1 MSEDPLHRDNPT
13 GVLLAC
19 AINHS
24 HAAAPDFLQN
34 FVMTE
39 APFVVGH
46 VGFCKGVFERFA
58 GGLAFG
64 FKSLAQE
71 TVDAGSVIK
80 SGYRATLRAFR
91 WILDYVHEG
100 TRRPGCFL
108 HQAVAASVAH
118 KYRISSSTSAGFSTV

>member
-34 FVMTE
+34 FVMTKP
-39 APFVVGH
+39 PFLVAH
-46 VGFCKGVFERFA
+46 VRFFKDAFERLA
-58 GGLAFG
+58 GSLAFS
-64 FKSLAQE
+64 FESLAQE
-71 TVDAGSVIK
+71 TIDAGTVIEP
-80 SGYRATLRAFR
+80 GYRTTLWAFR
-91 WILDYVHEG
+91 RMLDYVHEG